1 MNERKKMSNFERI
14 KRPFFWE
21 FYLYDNLA
29 FCFNTETFMCG
40 HLSINSNIFMP
51 KTAYSN
57 V

>member
-21 FYLYDNLA
+21 FYLYNNLA